1 MEAINEGTFP
11 IPCPTSTT
19 FQHHQF
25 AEQELPR
32 SYWNASG
39 FSFSCYRQMLPW
51 WFLFFFP
58 TCKCSMRLCKQ
69 RTVQWHHVHR
79 GTIHIMSLYIY
90 YYKCLSESSN
100 VYSNQTRILQQFCN
114 KWQGCHLIICMKM
127 PHRLEV
133 VLCSYLDLEHYQ
145 LQAGL
150 MKMGQG
156 PPSSFK

>member
-1 MEAINEGTFP
+1 MKEPSPSHALPPQHSNTTNLLNKNFP
-11 IPCPTSTT
+11 GVIGMHLVSHFHVIDKCCHGD
-19 FQHHQF
+19 F
-25 AEQELPR
+25 
-32 SYWNASG
+32 Y
-39 FSFSCYRQMLPW
+39 
-51 WFLFFFP
+51 FFFP
-58 TCKCSMRLCKQ
+58 TCKCTMRLCKQ

-156 PPSSFK
+156 PPSSSK